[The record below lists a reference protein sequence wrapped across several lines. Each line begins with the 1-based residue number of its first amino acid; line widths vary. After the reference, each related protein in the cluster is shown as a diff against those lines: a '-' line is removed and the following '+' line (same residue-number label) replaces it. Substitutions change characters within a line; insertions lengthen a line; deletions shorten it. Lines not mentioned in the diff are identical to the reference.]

1 MKRIL
6 FVDDEPLMLDGLR
19 DLFRKQRREWDMVF
33 APGGPE
39 GIAALGGAPF
49 DVIVSDMRMPDADGN
64 AVLKAARDRQPAA
77 ARVILSGH
85 AGREAELAALTV
97 AHQFLGKPCEPDIL
111 RGIIE
116 RACALPALLASDRLR
131 QLVGG
136 LGRLPSPPKLYWD
149 LTRATARPEVTMQE
163 LAGLVEQDPA
173 MTAKVLQL
181 VNSAVYGSS
190 RHHASVQQA
199 LLYLGTQR
207 LKALAVTAQVFLA
220 GEASARGLNLEA
232 QQRHAANVATLAQQ
246 FVADPARAEVVFTAA
261 LLHEIGTIVLAVSAP
276 DEMKEVSRLC
286 QATGALPYEVEQ
298 DVLGTTHG
306 EAGAYLLALWGLPL
320 EIVEAAQHHHHP
332 ERAPTDIVVAVHAAD
347 ALLQE
352 VAPTAATPRSSRLH
366 VEFLEQTP
374 WGAHLQRW
382 RDLAQDTH
390 PH

>member
-6 FVDDEPLMLDGLR
+6 FVDDEPLVLDGLR

-49 DVIVSDMRMPDADGN
+49 DVIVSDMRMPGADGN
-64 AVLKAARDRQPAA
+64 AVLQVARDRQPAA
-77 ARVILSGH
+77 ARVILSGY

-97 AHQFLGKPCEPDIL
+97 AHQFVSKPCEPARL

-131 QLVGG
+131 QIVGG

-149 LTRATARPEVTMQE
+149 LTRATARPDVTMQE
-163 LAGLVEQDPA
+163 LADLVEQDPA

-181 VNSAVYGSS
+181 VNSAVYGSA
-190 RHHASVQQA
+190 RHHASVHQA

-220 GEASARGLNLEA
+220 GQASARGIDLEA
-232 QQRHAANVATLAQQ
+232 QQRHAANVAALAQQ
-246 FVADPARAEVVFTAA
+246 FVADPARAEIVFTAA
-261 LLHEIGTIVLAVSAP
+261 LLHEIGKVVLAIGAP
-276 DEMKEVSRLC
+276 DEMDEVSRLC

-306 EAGAYLLALWGLPL
+306 DAGAYLLALWGLPL

-347 ALLQE
+347 ALLHE
-352 VAPTAATPRSSRLH
+352 VEPSPPDPATSRLR

-374 WGAHLQRW
+374 WGAQLPRW
-382 RDLAQDTH
+382 RALARDAR